1 MLTLRPYQHDAI
13 AAIYAYFDRKS
24 GHPLIVIPTAGGKS
38 LVMAAFI
45 AGVVKAW
52 PDQRILIVTHVRELI
67 AQNHAELIDLWP
79 QAPAGVYSAGLGRRD
94 AAASILFAGIQSI
107 HRRAGELGHRD
118 LVLVDEAHLIPG
130 ASSATY
136 RRFLKE
142 LLAINPKLK
151 IIGFTA
157 TPFRLDSGMLH
168 EGEHALFTDV
178 AFDVSV
184 SALIEDGY
192 LCPLVSKA
200 PNTKL
205 NVDGVATRGG
215 EFIAAD
221 LQKAVDRDSITQA
234 AIDELVRYGESR
246 RSWLAFCSGVDHAKH
261 VAAAIRERGYSC
273 ATIFGDTPRDE
284 RDEIIGAFKRG
295 EIRALASM
303 GVLTT
308 GFNAPAVD
316 LIAMLRPTKSA
327 GLYVQMAGRGTRL
340 SAGKEN
346 CLVLDFAGNVARH
359 GPIDLV
365 RPRKPGAGDGDAPTK
380 VCPACDS
387 ILAISV
393 MACPDCGH
401 VFPAREV
408 RIAPSASTQEI
419 LSARNAQWL
428 DVSEVFYSRHEK
440 PGRAPS
446 LRVDYRCGLVTHS
459 EWVCLEHEGYAR
471 SKAHAWWRQRTA
483 GAQPPATVNGAL
495 RLASS
500 LQRPTGIFVR
510 PSGRYT
516 EVVNHRFGPCVIAS
530 TTSAPSVGASR
541 GSTAGSTPISRA
553 AIPLATRA
561 TENSAAGTA
570 RSSFTGGAA

>member
-1 MLTLRPYQHDAI
+1 
-13 AAIYAYFDRKS
+13 
-24 GHPLIVIPTAGGKS
+24 
-38 LVMAAFI
+38 
-45 AGVVKAW
+45 
-52 PDQRILIVTHVRELI
+52 
-67 AQNHAELIDLWP
+67 
-79 QAPAGVYSAGLGRRD
+79 
-94 AAASILFAGIQSI
+94 
-107 HRRAGELGHRD
+107 
-118 LVLVDEAHLIPG
+118 
-130 ASSATY
+130 
-136 RRFLKE
+136 
-142 LLAINPKLK
+142 
-151 IIGFTA
+151 
-157 TPFRLDSGMLH
+157 
-168 EGEHALFTDV
+168 
-178 AFDVSV
+178 
-184 SALIEDGY
+184 
-192 LCPLVSKA
+192 
-200 PNTKL
+200 
-205 NVDGVATRGG
+205 
-215 EFIAAD
+215 
-221 LQKAVDRDSITQA
+221 RDSITQA
-234 AIDELVRYGESR
+234 AIDELVRHGESR
-246 RSWLAFCSGVDHAKH
+246 GSWLAFCSGVDHAKH

-284 RDEIIGAFKRG
+284 RDEIIDAFKRG

-365 RPRKPGAGDGDAPTK
+365 RRRKPGAGDGDAPTK
-380 VCPACDS
+380 VCPACNS

-419 LSARNAQWL
+419 LSARSAQWL

-471 SKAHAWWRQRTA
+471 RRAHAWWRQRMA

-516 EVVNHRFGPCVIAS
+516 EVVNHRFGPCVILP

-561 TENSAAGTA
+561 IENSAAGSA